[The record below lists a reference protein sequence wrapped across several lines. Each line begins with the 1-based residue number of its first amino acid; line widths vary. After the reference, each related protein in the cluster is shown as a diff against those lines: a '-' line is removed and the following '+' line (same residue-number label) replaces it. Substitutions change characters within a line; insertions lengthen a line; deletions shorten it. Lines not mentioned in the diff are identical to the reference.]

1 MCRFYGPILYTFV
14 HYFDC
19 CLPPADAPYK
29 HQSLTTGVMCARPIH
44 GGGGHCRLKLMQEF
58 V

>member
-29 HQSLTTGVMCARPIH
+29 HQSLTTSVMCARPIH
-44 GGGGHCRLKLMQEF
+44 GGGGHCRLQLMQEL